1 MERGTEVSNTG
12 SMRELMSGASRRT
25 WVVRTGTLVPGALLT
40 SAEARWQIL
49 GPKKT
54 GSEAWERPRGKFLAG
69 GNERRTAA
77 RCQAI
82 PIGCG
87 DEWRGRQERR
97 MHKSGTTAVAYLSRP
112 RHRILVRGGRRCGT
126 NARSFTALGPGFWCH
141 TGGRTSHKSRLIPP
155 EIKTARHAERA
166 GGRTNPGSQDAGTL
180 TAENHH
186 LHRQGPVQPAY
197 SDSALGPPKG
207 GDISG
212 AGPGGPCRS
221 SPIRSRPGC
230 PTHRQK
236 GGEPESNC
244 KTINTASLFP
254 PPPPARTA
262 NSQAPRAAI
271 RTCQHLGH
279 PLTCNGRHS
288 CSPLI
293 GRHRLSLASQL
304 IRRRT
309 VKEEKKKAIHRLTET
324 SSSPWS
330 SKYFNKILFPL
341 SVSPSSPS
349 SFFRMALRPA
359 ILLPSSFPAPVPIA
373 SAVCSRRLASTSTRG
388 AGGPGH
394 VTASGFRV
402 ENTLSTA
409 GRIRRQPPDMF
420 RRYAFGFA
428 PVRQLSTMSSTTPIE
443 DAIRSKVSLGHIF
456 LEFCFGLSFGPAH

>member
-309 VKEEKKKAIHRLTET
+309 VKEEKKKSHSPTHRNFE
-324 SSSPWS
+324 
-330 SKYFNKILFPL
+330 FPL
-341 SVSPSSPS
+341 E
-349 SFFRMALRPA
+349 L
-359 ILLPSSFPAPVPIA
+359 
-373 SAVCSRRLASTSTRG
+373 
-388 AGGPGH
+388 
-394 VTASGFRV
+394 
-402 ENTLSTA
+402 
-409 GRIRRQPPDMF
+409 
-420 RRYAFGFA
+420 
-428 PVRQLSTMSSTTPIE
+428 
-443 DAIRSKVSLGHIF
+443 KVLQ
-456 LEFCFGLSFGPAH
+456 